1 MNEQRERLL
10 SQLQTTR
17 DYLFDLYD
25 KTDRAEIKLALRL
38 VGREIKRLKIARTQE
53 RRALNQGKPW
63 AKREDDYLRNACSR
77 PTESKA
83 EAKRVLK
90 ESAEHLLRTDAE
102 TYSRMR
108 ALGLTDNLRAW
119 AQKEPAAATAP
130 TAAKAEPA
138 EPAAAAL
145 NATQGNWSS
154 VRRRRPAPQ
163 GSIRRFP
170 SPLKNVR

>member
-1 MNEQRERLL
+1 MAQLGVTRMNEQRERLL
-10 SQLQTTR
+10 KQLQSTR

-25 KTDRAEIKLALRL
+25 KTDRSEIKLALRL

-90 ESAEHLLRTDAE
+90 DSAEHLLRTDAE

-119 AQKEPAAATAP
+119 AQQETP
-130 TAAKAEPA
+130 TAAVIEVEPV
-138 EPAAAAL
+138 AAFS
-145 NATQGNWSS
+145 ATRGNWSS
-154 VRRRRPAPQ
+154 VRRRKTGEVNISR
-163 GSIRRFP
+163 IN
-170 SPLKNVR
+170 PLLKKAT